1 MWTCGFATIPLKAP
15 ASRVSRGKIRP
26 VHRVERPEVPM
37 SNVKQ
42 VSDGTFEVE
51 VLNSETPVLIDFFAE
66 WCGPCKM
73 MAPVLDEVARDY
85 AGKLKVVK
93 VDVDESGET
102 AARFGVTAMPTFV
115 LVKNGREAFRRVGAA
130 PKSTFVRELQQA
142 I

>member
-1 MWTCGFATIPLKAP
+1 MINVTVENFETEVVA
-15 ASRVSRGKIRP
+15 AS
-26 VHRVERPEVPM
+26 M
-37 SNVKQ
+37 
-42 VSDGTFEVE
+42 D
-51 VLNSETPVLIDFFAE
+51 TPVLIDFFAE

-93 VDVDESGET
+93 VDVDESGEI

-115 LVKNGREAFRRVGAA
+115 VVKDGIETYRRIGAA
-130 PKSTFVRELQQA
+130 PKSAFVNEIRQA

>member
-1 MWTCGFATIPLKAP
+1 
-15 ASRVSRGKIRP
+15 
-26 VHRVERPEVPM
+26 M

-42 VSDGTFEVE
+42 VSDGTFEAE
-51 VLNSETPVLIDFFAE
+51 VLNSDTPVLIDFFAE

-102 AARFGVTAMPTFV
+102 AARYGVTAMPTFV
-115 LVKNGREAFRRVGAA
+115 LVKNGREAFRRIGAA
-130 PKSTFVRELQQA
+130 SKSTFVRELQQA
-142 I
+142 M

>member
-1 MWTCGFATIPLKAP
+1 
-15 ASRVSRGKIRP
+15 
-26 VHRVERPEVPM
+26 M

-42 VSDGTFEVE
+42 VSDGTFDAEVMSS
-51 VLNSETPVLIDFFAE
+51 NTPVLIDFFAE
-66 WCGPCKM
+66 WCGPCKV
-73 MAPVLDEVARDY
+73 MAPVLDDIARDY

-115 LVKNGREAFRRVGAA
+115 VVKNGQETFRRVGAA
-130 PKSTFVRELQQA
+130 PKPVFVRELQQA